1 MNLTSLKYIVS
12 LAREKHFGRAAKACG
27 VAQPTLSVA
36 IKNLEEELGI
46 QLFERT
52 PMDVRVTSTGLTVV
66 RHAMA
71 VLQDIHAIEEVARNS
86 QNPNVGVLRLGVV
99 HHLNPRLMP
108 HLMQRIRTIAPQ
120 MPLLT
125 QQDFCLQ
132 LLEQIEDGT
141 IDCAV
146 MDAPV
151 KHHDFETAPLFEEP
165 LYIAVGPQHPWAQLQ
180 EVDVNA
186 LLQEP
191 LLLPSLG
198 HCLLDTLIQSTPEL
212 ASLKTGR
219 SGMVQE
225 IKGATLESIAHMVV
239 AGMGVAILP
248 RLPQSLAEGDDLCY
262 LKLSGVPMVRRIV
275 LVWRA
280 QSNRQACLMS
290 ILGVLREFH

>member
-108 HLMQRIRTIAPQ
+108 HLMQRIRTA
-120 MPLLT
+120 
-125 QQDFCLQ
+125 
-132 LLEQIEDGT
+132 LETG
-141 IDCAV
+141 A
-146 MDAPV
+146 
-151 KHHDFETAPLFEEP
+151 F
-165 LYIAVGPQHPWAQLQ
+165 AQF
-180 EVDVNA
+180 
-186 LLQEP
+186 
-191 LLLPSLG
+191 
-198 HCLLDTLIQSTPEL
+198 
-212 ASLKTGR
+212 R
-219 SGMVQE
+219 
-225 IKGATLESIAHMVV
+225 
-239 AGMGVAILP
+239 
-248 RLPQSLAEGDDLCY
+248 
-262 LKLSGVPMVRRIV
+262 
-275 LVWRA
+275 
-280 QSNRQACLMS
+280 
-290 ILGVLREFH
+290 REFHARYLGSDAPEDEDK